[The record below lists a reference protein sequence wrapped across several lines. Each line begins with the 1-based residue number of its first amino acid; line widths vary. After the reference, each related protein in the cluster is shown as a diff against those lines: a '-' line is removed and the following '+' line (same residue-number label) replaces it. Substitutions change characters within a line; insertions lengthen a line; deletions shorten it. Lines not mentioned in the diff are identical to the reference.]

1 MRERDKQMLA
11 DHYLDFYQMAYT
23 ILHEEADVEDAVQ
36 DALTDTMSQPFVRDP
51 YGYCCR
57 VLKNK
62 CYKKKRTIDIMGK
75 VGIPDEIVF
84 LCSNVKCFQSFI
96 FHSSL

>member
-36 DALTDTMSQPFVRDP
+36 DALTDTEKHLHTDRNTARPAR
-51 YGYCCR
+51 YT
-57 VLKNK
+57 KHN
-62 CYKKKRTIDIMGK
+62 
-75 VGIPDEIVF
+75 
-84 LCSNVKCFQSFI
+84 
-96 FHSSL
+96 